1 MMMRSLASAA
11 GRRRAGRCLAAVAGL
26 ALPAA
31 GGAQANLSTQGFGY
45 PTGQFSTRAN
55 GTGGALGE
63 IDPLSPVN
71 PASLTLIGTRL
82 VYLQIEPEFRTVTS
96 ANGSDPTKTTRFP
109 VVFGALPIGSRWV
122 MSLGSSSLLDRTSTT
137 SFPTTQIVSSDTV
150 TMNTEYRVNGAM
162 DDVRLA
168 AGWTPVGWLRLGVG
182 AHAITGHNLV
192 SITQSFA
199 DTTVF
204 KSFTQQRIL
213 GFSGSAASAGVEIVT
228 KNFTAGVSGRV
239 GGSLKLAVEDTA
251 LGSARV
257 PNRFGASVAYT
268 GIANSSIAI
277 RTSHD
282 QWSSL
287 GGLGSPTVKGI
298 DAWDTSIG
306 ADMAGPRLGSR
317 IIYVR
322 GGFRDR
328 TLPFAADGDQVRE
341 RSISGGLGTSFAN
354 GRVLTD
360 FAAIR
365 AARSADIGASEHAW
379 TLSFGFTVRP

>member
-1 MMMRSLASAA
+1 MTIRSLTSAA
-11 GRRRAGRCLAAVAGL
+11 IRRRAAGCLAAAAGL
-26 ALPAA
+26 ALPAVGA
-31 GGAQANLSTQGFGY
+31 AQANLSTQGFGY

-63 IDPLSPVN
+63 LDPLSPIN

-82 VYLQIEPEFRTVTS
+82 VYVQIEPEFRTVTS
-96 ANGSDPTKTTRFP
+96 VKGSDPTKTTRFP
-109 VVFGALPIGSRWV
+109 IVFGALPFGSRWV
-122 MSLGSSSLLDRTSTT
+122 VSLGSSSLLDRTSTT
-137 SFPTTQIVSSDTV
+137 SFPTTQLVSGDTV
-150 TMNTEYRVNGAM
+150 NMSTEYRINGAM

-168 AGWTPVGWLRLGVG
+168 AGWTPLTWLRLGVG

-199 DTTVF
+199 DTTIF

-213 GFSGSAASAGVEIVT
+213 GFSGSAASAGIEIIT
-228 KNFTAGVSGRV
+228 KDFSAGVSGRV
-239 GGSLKLAVEDTA
+239 GGSLRLAVEDTA

-282 QWSSL
+282 QWSAL
-287 GGLGSPTVKGI
+287 GGLGSPTVKGV

-306 ADMAGPRLGSR
+306 ADMAGPRIGSR
-317 IIYVR
+317 ILYVR

-328 TLPFAADGDQVRE
+328 TLPFAADGDQRRARHV
-341 RSISGGLGTSFAN
+341 
-354 GRVLTD
+354 
-360 FAAIR
+360 IR
-365 AARSADIGASEHAW
+365 
-379 TLSFGFTVRP
+379 